1 MCKFTNKDGKG
12 YKSVVAVIK
21 KLAAMET
28 AQGVPK
34 VCLIIPGSIY
44 FKAERWLGRYDQ
56 YLE

>member
-44 FKAERWLGRYDQ
+44 FKAER
-56 YLE
+56 